1 VIDVA
6 TEEPRVRIAVS
17 PLSEPE
23 RARDKLFITLFF
35 LGILSGLW
43 LSLQSAG
50 YILAFNV
57 NTLLITTVIFGI
69 CSANYWWRRPLVS
82 LDTQIAYSAL
92 CLAPIGLRALLQLPI
107 FTGGWNAALT
117 APDASVSPLQQLG
130 YMLQVVGLWILVAV
144 SEECFRASMMNFAD
158 LFAEFKQR
166 DISLTWKALFS
177 NTVWI
182 AFHFA
187 QRGGLT
193 PQNLWL
199 YRYYIIWL
207 FVSGLVMTYALV
219 KAGLGASCLIHLLV
233 NLSA

>member
-1 VIDVA
+1 VA
-6 TEEPRVRIAVS
+6 GAEVALS

-35 LGILSGLW
+35 IAILSGLW

-57 NTLLITTVIFGI
+57 NTLLITAVIFGI
-69 CSANYWWRRPLVS
+69 CSSNYWWSRPLPS
-82 LDTQIAYSAL
+82 LDHQVAYSAL
-92 CLAPIGLRALLQLPI
+92 CLAPIGLRALFQLPI
-107 FTGGWNAALT
+107 FTGSWTAALT
-117 APDASVSPLQQLG
+117 PQEASVSALQQLG
-130 YMLQVVGLWILVAV
+130 FMLQVVGLWTLVAV
-144 SEECFRASMMNFAD
+144 SEETFRASMMNFAD

-166 DISLTWKALFS
+166 EVSLTWKALFS
-177 NTVWI
+177 NAIWLV
-182 AFHFA
+182 FHFA

-193 PQNLWL
+193 PANLWT
-199 YRYYIIWL
+199 YRYYIVWL

-219 KAGLGASCLIHLLV
+219 KAGLGASTLIHLLV